1 MLTHEILA
9 KYHSRRKEDLE
20 ACRKSF
26 AVQDLAIIER
36 IGHRLKGNGVT
47 FGYPELSK
55 LGEDMEMSARNA
67 DLSTLRSSI
76 ESLEGWVIQHE
87 DLFREA

>member
-9 KYHSRRKEDLE
+9 KYYSRRREDLE
-20 ACRKSF
+20 LCRKSL
-26 AVQDLAIIER
+26 VTEDYSVIER

-55 LGEDMEMSARNA
+55 LGEEMETSARNS
-67 DLSTLRSSI
+67 DVSRMRQSVS
-76 ESLEGWVIQHE
+76 SLESWVIQYE
-87 DLFREA
+87 DLFRES

>member
-20 ACRKSF
+20 LCRKSLTQ
-26 AVQDLAIIER
+26 QDYTVIER

-55 LGEDMEMSARNA
+55 LGEEMENSARSS
-67 DLSTLRSSI
+67 DVSTMRSTVN
-76 ESLEGWVIQHE
+76 ELEDWVVRHQGFFEEI
-87 DLFREA
+87 

>member
-9 KYHSRRKEDLE
+9 KYHSRRKEDLDQ
-20 ACRKSF
+20 CRKS
-26 AVQDLAIIER
+26 LALNDFTMIER

-55 LGEDMEMSARNA
+55 LGEDMESSARA
-67 DLSTLRSSI
+67 SDLAIMQASVD
-76 ESLEGWVIQHE
+76 SLENWILQH
-87 DLFREA
+87 DSLFPEA